1 MQNEYNSE
9 NEVLYPLTHPQKR
22 VWYTEKINTGLA
34 INNIGGPVIIT
45 GDVDYDTLEATIN
58 LCIEQNEVM
67 RLRIIEEDGN
77 AYQYVA
83 AYEAVKFQFIDFS
96 QKNEPQ
102 EELIMWADK
111 EIRQAF
117 ELNNQPLY
125 YFAFFK
131 LSENKG
137 GYLVKL
143 HHIIADGWSVNILLD
158 QLTNNYLK
166 LLHREQPEQVKY
178 SCFDYI
184 KLEQNYLNSDK
195 FDKNKAFWNEM
206 FRDIPEGIN
215 TKYYNLPNEQNIL
228 TGCRKNFELSAELT
242 KAIKNFSVIQN
253 VSINT
258 IFISVFAIFLNK
270 YYNQPDVVI
279 GTPVFNRSGIK
290 EKNIFGMLSS
300 TMPFR
305 IKLDE
310 EESILQ
316 TVKNIGRSFMKCL
329 FNQRYPYNLLSGDL
343 ELNKKGYQTLMDF
356 YVNFY
361 NTKMEGLIN
370 GIPIEKYECYNGSQL
385 YKFQMIVKD
394 WSETGNLSIS
404 FDYRISYFSNRDIED
419 IYKYL
424 NCILL
429 QLVNEPDKIIGK
441 ISLISQ
447 SEQYDLTRK
456 FSSVD
461 VVYPK
466 DKTIYRLFEEQVEK
480 TPDKIA
486 IRYKSEELTY
496 YELNRKANQLARFLK
511 KNGVKPDTVTVL
523 YTIHSIETVI
533 GILAVIKAGGAYLP
547 IDTENP
553 VERLQFILQD
563 SGAHMLLAN
572 CTVPASLEFGGLII
586 NLNEDS
592 LYCGDGLNLELDN
605 QPNDLVYIIYTSGST
620 GKPKGTMIEHRGLV
634 NYISWSRKVYVKD
647 ENEVFPLYTSIAFD
661 LTVTSVFTPLI
672 CGASIEVYRDD
683 MDEYVLFRIL
693 KEKKATV
700 VKCTPAHLALVKN
713 MDNRSSSI
721 KRFIVGGENLRTD
734 IAKSIE
740 ENFGGNVEIYNEY
753 GPTETVVG
761 CMMYKFNS
769 NKNTSNS
776 VPIGTPADNVQIYL
790 LDKNLSPVPVD
801 VEGEIYISGDGVS
814 RGYLHRDDLTQ
825 RHFIDNP
832 FRPGSKMYRS
842 GDTAKILYSGE
853 IEYIGRMD
861 NQVKVRGYRIELAEI
876 EKCIVNYKYIKEAV
890 VIDWKDFL
898 ENDCICAYIVEQNSI
913 SEGHLRTYLA
923 ENLPKYM
930 IPSFIIKLDSIPLT
944 TNGKVDLSALPKP
957 EIISSSM
964 EGFDKPVN
972 NLETEFLESLKSILQ
987 VSSIGMQDN
996 FYHLG
1001 GDSIK
1006 AIQLSSKLKNKG
1018 LLLKVKDILTNQSIR
1033 ETASKIRRDNL
1044 EDEIEDEKSVT
1055 FLNTPITAWFFDQ
1068 NMPDK
1073 HYYNQSVLLELKQN
1087 FSVDEISYAIDALI
1101 KHHQSLRINY
1111 REETKELFYNNSN
1124 ISTHSNIQVYDLSK
1138 YPEEK
1143 QKQEIS
1149 RLGQELK
1156 GSLNIEKDVLLKGC
1170 LFKLH
1175 GNVTCLL
1182 LTAHH
1187 LIIDGVSWRIL
1198 LEDFYT
1204 ILNQRI
1210 NELDISLPRKSH
1222 SINRWANALNDQ
1234 GDTVFGNELEYWK
1247 SCINSKFDFPKDYD
1261 LGEDF
1266 IKYSK
1271 TVARELSADETKKM
1285 VTKAGLLY
1293 NTKANDLLILALLK
1307 TIKEISHESKIVLE
1321 LEGHGREEVFED
1333 VDLNRT
1339 VGWLTS
1345 IYPVCIDLE
1354 EADLSLQIISVKEQL
1369 RKIPYNG
1376 VGFGVLKYLCK
1387 KIDDSKRKYIRFNYL
1402 GDFSDESFHNNLF
1415 NFSQM
1420 DTGPEISKEN
1430 CLSSLMEINALII
1443 DNIFK
1448 ITLTYSSRKFQEQSI
1463 TDFMNKYLKHIK
1475 NIVEHCCNNDEII
1488 LTPSDFD
1495 VADLSQRE
1503 LDSLFS

>member
-1 MQNEYNSE
+1 MESEYSSE

-45 GDVDYDTLEATIN
+45 GDVDYDILEAAIN
-58 LCIEQNEVM
+58 LFIEQNEVI
-67 RLRIIEEDGN
+67 RLRIIEKDGE
-77 AYQYVA
+77 AYQYVG
-83 AYEAVKFQFIDFS
+83 AYEAVKFQFVEFR

-102 EELIMWADK
+102 EELIKWADK

-117 ELNNQPLY
+117 ELYNQPLY
-125 YFAFFK
+125 YFVFFK
-131 LSENKG
+131 LSDNKG

-143 HHIIADGWSVNILLD
+143 HHIIADGWSVNILMD
-158 QLTNNYLK
+158 QITNNYLK
-166 LLHREQPEQVKY
+166 LLNKEQPEQVRY
-178 SCFDYI
+178 SYFDYI
-184 KLEQNYLNSDK
+184 KLEHNYLNTDK
-195 FDKNKAFWNEM
+195 FEKNRAFWNEM
-206 FRDIPEGIN
+206 FRDIPEGFN
-215 TKYYNLPNEQNIL
+215 TKSYNLSKEQNIFI
-228 TGCRKNFELSAELT
+228 GCRKNFELSAELT
-242 KAIKNFSVIQN
+242 KAIKNFSLLQHA
-253 VSINT
+253 SINT
-258 IFISVFAIFLNK
+258 IFVSVFAIFLNK
-270 YYNQPDVVI
+270 YYSQPDVVI
-279 GTPVFNRSGIK
+279 GTPVFNRSGKK
-290 EKNIFGMLSS
+290 EKNIFGMLTS

-305 IKLDE
+305 VKLND

-316 TVKNIGRSFMKCL
+316 TVKNIGHCLMKCF
-329 FNQRYPYNLLSGDL
+329 FNQKYPYDLLSGDL
-343 ELNKKGYQTLMDF
+343 ELNKRGYQTLMDF
-356 YVNFY
+356 YVNYY
-361 NTKMEGLIN
+361 NTKMDGRIN

-385 YKFQMIVKD
+385 YKLQMIVKD

-419 IYKYL
+419 IYKYMS
-424 NCILL
+424 CILL
-429 QLVNEPDKIIGK
+429 QLINEPDKTIGK

-447 SEQYDLTRK
+447 SEQYDLTNK

-466 DKTIYRLFEEQVEK
+466 NKTIYRLFEEQVKK
-480 TPDKIA
+480 TPNKIA
-486 IRYKSEELTY
+486 IRCKSEELTY

-511 KNGVKPDTVTVL
+511 KNGVKPDTVTAL
-523 YTIHSIETVI
+523 YTVHSIETVI

-547 IDTENP
+547 IDTDNP

-563 SGAHMLLAN
+563 SGAHILLAN
-572 CTVPASLEFGGLII
+572 CAIPASLDYGGLIV

-592 LYCGDGLNLELDN
+592 LYCGDGLDLEIDN
-605 QPNDLVYIIYTSGST
+605 RPNDLVYIIYTSGST

-634 NYISWSRKVYVKD
+634 NYISWSRKVYVKE
-647 ENEVFPLYTSIAFD
+647 ENEVFPLYSSIAFD

-693 KEKKATV
+693 REKKATII
-700 VKCTPAHLALVKN
+700 KCTPAHLALIKD

-740 ENFGGNVEIYNEY
+740 ESFGGNVEIYNEY

-761 CMMYKFNS
+761 CMIHKFDS
-769 NKNTSNS
+769 KKDTDNS
-776 VPIGTPADNVQIYL
+776 VPIGIPVDNVQIYL
-790 LDKNLSPVPVD
+790 LDQNLSPVPVD
-801 VEGEIYISGDGVS
+801 MEGELYISGDGVS
-814 RGYLHRDDLTQ
+814 RGYLHREDLTQ
-825 RHFIDNP
+825 KHFINNP
-832 FRPGSKMYRS
+832 FRLGSKMYKS

-853 IEYIGRMD
+853 IEYIGRAD
-861 NQVKVRGYRIELAEI
+861 QQVKIRGYRIELVEI
-876 EKCIVNYKYIKEAV
+876 EKCLVNYKDIKEAV
-890 VIDWKDFL
+890 VINRKDSL
-898 ENDCICAYIVEQNSI
+898 ANDCICAYIVVQNSI
-913 SEGHLRTYLA
+913 HESHLRTYLA

-930 IPSFIIKLDSIPLT
+930 LPSFIIKLDSIPLT
-944 TNGKVDLSALPKP
+944 TNGKVNLSVLPKP
-957 EIISSSM
+957 EIILPSM
-964 EGFDKPVN
+964 EGFDKPDN
-972 NLETEFLESLKSILQ
+972 NLETEFLESLENVLQ
-987 VSSIGMQDN
+987 VSSISMQDN
-996 FYHLG
+996 FFRLG

-1006 AIQLSSKLKNKG
+1006 AIQLSSRLKNKG
-1018 LLLKVKDILTNQSIR
+1018 LILKAKDILTNQSIR
-1033 ETASKIRRDNL
+1033 ETASKIRTDNFD
-1044 EDEIEDEKSVT
+1044 DEIEDEKGIT
-1055 FLNTPITAWFFDQ
+1055 FPNTPIAAWFFDQ

-1073 HYYNQSVLLELKQN
+1073 HYYNQSILLELKQN
-1087 FSVDEISYAIDALI
+1087 FNADEIAFAIEELI
-1101 KHHQSLRINY
+1101 KHHQSLLINY
-1111 REETKELFYNNSN
+1111 REETKELFYNNNN
-1124 ISTHSNIQVYDLSK
+1124 INTHSNIQVYDLTK
-1138 YPEEK
+1138 YPEEE
-1143 QKQEIS
+1143 QIQAIS
-1149 RLGQELK
+1149 RLGQQLK

-1175 GNVTCLL
+1175 GNVTLLL

-1198 LEDFYT
+1198 IEDFYT
-1204 ILNQRI
+1204 VLNQKV

-1222 SINRWANALNDQ
+1222 SIKRWAEALNDQ
-1234 GDTVFGNELEYWK
+1234 GGTIFGNELEYWK
-1247 SCINSKFDFPKDYD
+1247 SCVNSKFDFPQDYD

-1271 TVARELSADETKKM
+1271 TVASELSAEETKNL
-1285 VTKAGLLY
+1285 VTKAGFSY
-1293 NTKANDLLILALLK
+1293 NTEAKDLLILALLK
-1307 TIKEISHESKIVLE
+1307 TINEISHESKIVLE

-1339 VGWLTS
+1339 VGWFTS
-1345 IYPVCIDLE
+1345 IYPVCINLE

-1387 KIDDSKRKYIRFNYL
+1387 KIDDSKRKYIRFNFL
-1402 GDFSDESFHNNLF
+1402 GDFSDEIFHNNLF
-1415 NFSQM
+1415 SFAQA
-1420 DTGPEISKEN
+1420 DTGLEISKEN

-1443 DNIFK
+1443 DNILK

-1463 TDFMNKYLKHIK
+1463 TEFMNKYVKHIR
-1475 NIVEHCCNNDEII
+1475 NIVKHCCKNDEVI

-1495 VADLSQRE
+1495 MVDLSQRE